1 MSKSEAVE
9 IRGKVVKA
17 LPNTWF
23 LVEVAGGHQIRATI
37 GGKLRKNNIRI
48 IVGDE
53 VQIECSPYSLSVGRI
68 VYRF

>member
-23 LVEVAGGHQIRATI
+23 LVEVAGGQQIRATI